1 MRFILSSQPKIV
13 AAQRTNPA
21 AVFSAPGT
29 AAAPQMNESPMALR
43 VPLGGKALLA
53 VLAGPGAQAQMDG
66 LTMTL
71 QGEQRL
77 EAERT
82 KVAGLGALLA
92 PLVLQP
98 GSGTNNSR
106 SETVD
111 QQKSIK

>member
-1 MRFILSSQPKIV
+1 MLLGPVRLILSSQPKTV
-13 AAQRTNPA
+13 AAQRTRSA

-29 AAAPQMNESPMALR
+29 SAAAAQMNESSMALR

-66 LTMTL
+66 LTMAL
-71 QGEQRL
+71 QREEGL

-82 KVAGLGALLA
+82 ELAGLGSLRA

-98 GSGTNNSR
+98 GSG
-106 SETVD
+106 
-111 QQKSIK
+111 